1 MPIAKAPQSR
11 RAQTTGGCRY
21 NARLIKG
28 GALLEDMRLL
38 VRNWKSYYDEQV
50 IDITL
55 MENLLSR
62 YARSRVK
69 DVIYRIFLS
78 RFVNGSPQKAWK
90 IVRELEDRNVSIEIL
105 RPVYYWITA
114 RNESLIYDF
123 VCDELLFQN
132 ERQEQKIT
140 TDAVVAWLEPRL
152 SMCGKTWS
160 EAVTKRV
167 ARGILATL
175 RDFGILEGAVKKR
188 IAPVYTPVESFVYI
202 AFAIW
207 REGRTGINL
216 VNHDDWK
223 LFLLQQKSV
232 ESMFLEADRYGF
244 LRYQAAGG
252 IARVDF
258 SFNEFREMANAIATR
273 TY

>member
-1 MPIAKAPQSR
+1 MDNC
-11 RAQTTGGCRY
+11 GY

-38 VRNWKSYYDEQV
+38 VRNWQSNGDKRR

-55 MENLLSR
+55 VDNLLGKHT
-62 YARSRVK
+62 RSRVR
-69 DVIYRIFLS
+69 DIVFRVFLS
-78 RFVNGSPQKAWK
+78 RFVNGSPREAWS
-90 IVRELEDRNVSIEIL
+90 IIRELEDRNVSIEIL

-114 RNESLIYDF
+114 RNERLLYDF
-123 VCDELLFQN
+123 VCNELLFLN
-132 ERQEQKIT
+132 KRQEQKKIT
-140 TDAVVAWLEPRL
+140 TDTVVAWLKPRL
-152 SMCGKTWS
+152 TACGKIWS
-160 EAVTKRV
+160 EAVTTRV

-188 IAPVYTPVESFVYI
+188 IAPVYIPVESFAYI

-207 REGRTGINL
+207 QEGRTGINL

-223 LFLLQQKSV
+223 LFLFHQETV
-232 ESMFLEADRYGF
+232 ESMFLEADRYGL

-252 IARVDF
+252 IVRVDF